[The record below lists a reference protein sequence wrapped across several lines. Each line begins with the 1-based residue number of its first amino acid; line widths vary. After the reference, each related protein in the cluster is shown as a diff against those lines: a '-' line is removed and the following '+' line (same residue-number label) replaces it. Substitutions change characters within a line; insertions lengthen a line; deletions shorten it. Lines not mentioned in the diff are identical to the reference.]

1 MTRHLTRH
9 LGDLAAAFVDE
20 QLDARARAR
29 VLRHLRA
36 CGRCAADVEAQRL
49 VKQRLRRLRP
59 PAPPG
64 ALTARLLE
72 VPNARPPGP
81 APPAGGADGEGVAE
95 QGAAG
100 LPVHV
105 GTAGTPATARPARP
119 VDRPPPRPSS
129 PGGPPGK
136 PGAETR
142 GRRRRG
148 VRTVVLGS
156 ASVLVLCMG
165 LFGLAF
171 ALGGPSPEPGPQ
183 VVPEMPAYVAHH
195 ASVSNDRPLS
205 DPALTTLTSR
215 VLP

>member
-1 MTRHLTRH
+1 MTRH

-29 VLRHLRA
+29 VLQHLTA
-36 CGRCAADVEAQRL
+36 CGRCAADVEAQRQM
-49 VKQRLRRLRP
+49 KQRLRGLRP
-59 PAPPG
+59 PALPG
-64 ALTARLLE
+64 ALAARLLE
-72 VPNARPPGP
+72 VPNARPPGH
-81 APPAGGADGEGVAE
+81 ALPAGGAAGEGVAG

-105 GTAGTPATARPARP
+105 GTAGTPVTARPAAP
-119 VDRPPPRPSS
+119 VDRPPPRPSAT
-129 PGGPPGK
+129 GGPPGK
-136 PGAETR
+136 PGAGPR
-142 GRRRRG
+142 GRRRRRG
-148 VRTVVLGS
+148 VRTIVLGS

-171 ALGGPSPEPGPQ
+171 ALGGASPEPGPR

-205 DPALTTLTSR
+205 DPALTTLTSQ